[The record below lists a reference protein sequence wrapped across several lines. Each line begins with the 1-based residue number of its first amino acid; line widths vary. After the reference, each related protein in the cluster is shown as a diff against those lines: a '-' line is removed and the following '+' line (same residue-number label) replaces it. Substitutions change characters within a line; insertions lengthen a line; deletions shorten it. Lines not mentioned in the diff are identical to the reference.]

1 MSRRSIARTTRAGL
15 ATIVAVL
22 SGLLFLQTTTVAQ
35 NPERQL
41 IDDAVAAMGGR
52 DRVMAVKTLM
62 FEGGGHD
69 FQVDQEFAYDELGSQ
84 FLVYQLRDYKR
95 SYDLANGRGR
105 FEQVREA
112 QSTIF
117 NGERPQRTVQAL
129 DGDIAFNVGGDG
141 NATRV
146 FQVAGLRVEY
156 LRHPLTLM
164 RAALAPNATLSN
176 VRTQGT
182 ERLVDLKLD
191 TILLTVAFDA
201 NTKLPSRVV
210 QLVYN
215 ATLGDRPN
223 EMRWSD
229 YRAVSGVQLP
239 TLFTWKVG
247 RWTVGQ
253 VRVVRQTVDGDV
265 GNLAAPEAVVSA
277 PRPAPPPPPQSAV
290 REIAK
295 GIWEHTG
302 TTHKSFIVEFSDRLV
317 LVDAPNVERTL
328 AVMAR
333 AKELRPN
340 KPVTTLIVGHNHGD
354 HTGGIRTAVAM
365 GVNEIVTH
373 RSNLTL
379 LDETFKNPHTLD
391 PDLYSKTPNAKPPKI
406 TAIDDQGVLKDAMN
420 TINLYHLLDSSHSRT
435 QLMIYY
441 ANARMLT
448 LADVYMPNDP
458 RVFIPGEPF
467 GHAPWLRNVMANI
480 QHRKIQVDSMAP
492 VHGDVTTFSQFME
505 EAIALT
511 AKPQVPVDH

>member
-1 MSRRSIARTTRAGL
+1 MIL
-15 ATIVAVL
+15 VAAILVAQ
-22 SGLLFLQTTTVAQ
+22 SPIHAQTTAQ
-35 NPERQL
+35 QIVNDAAAALGGKERL
-41 IDDAVAAMGGR
+41 L
-52 DRVMAVKTLM
+52 AVKTLM
-62 FEGGGHD
+62 LEGGGHD

-84 FLVYQLRDYKR
+84 FLAYQLRDYKR
-95 SYDLANGRGR
+95 AYDLANGRGR

-112 QSTIF
+112 QFTIF
-117 NGERPQRTVQAL
+117 NGERPQRTIQAL
-129 DGDIAFNVGGDG
+129 DGDVAFNVGDNG

-146 FQVAGLRVEY
+146 FQLAGRRVEY

-164 RAALAPNATLSN
+164 RAALDPKATLSN
-176 VRTQGT
+176 PRTQGA
-182 ERLVDLKLD
+182 ERLLDLKLD
-191 TILLTVAFDA
+191 GILLTVAFDA

-210 QLVYN
+210 QLVDSE
-215 ATLGDRPN
+215 TLGDRPN

-229 YRAVSGVQLP
+229 YRAVSGVKLP

-247 RWTVGQ
+247 RWTVGE

-265 GNLAAPEAVVSA
+265 GNLAAPAAVVSA
-277 PRPAPPPPPQSAV
+277 SRPAPPPPPSSAV

-302 TTHKSFIVEFSDRLV
+302 TTHKSFIVEFSDHLV

-365 GVNEIVTH
+365 GVTEIVTH

-379 LDETFKNPHTLD
+379 LDETFKNPHTLN
-391 PDLYSKTPNAKPPKI
+391 PDLYSKTPNAKPPRI
-406 TAIDDQGVLKDAMN
+406 TAIDDHGVLKDAMN
-420 TINLYHLLDSSHSRT
+420 TIDLYLLLDSSHSRT

-458 RVFIPGEPF
+458 RVFIPGEPL
-467 GHAPWLRNVMANI
+467 GHAPWLRNVFANI
-480 QHRKIQVDSMAP
+480 QYRKIQVDTMAP
-492 VHGDVTTFSQFME
+492 VHGDVTPFSQFME
-505 EAIALT
+505 EAIFLT
-511 AKPQVPVDH
+511 AKPPAPGSGAETR

>member
-1 MSRRSIARTTRAGL
+1 MSRRLIDWMTGTTL
-15 ATIVAVL
+15 VIVVL
-22 SGLLFLQTTTVAQ
+22 SALFLLQTTTSAQ
-35 NPERQL
+35 DPGRQL

-52 DRVMAVKTLM
+52 ERIMAVKTLM

-84 FLVYQLRDYKR
+84 FLVYQLRDVKR

-117 NGERPQRTVQAL
+117 NGERPERTVQGL
-129 DGDIAFNVGGDG
+129 DGDIAFNIGANG
-141 NATRV
+141 NTTRA
-146 FQVAGLRVEY
+146 FQADTRRVEY

-164 RAALAPNATLSN
+164 RAAIAPNATLSN
-176 VRTQGT
+176 VRTQGS
-182 ERLVDLKLD
+182 ERLVDLQLD
-191 TILLTVAFDA
+191 TIRLTIAFDA
-201 NTKLPSRVV
+201 NTKLPSRVI
-210 QLVYN
+210 QLVYSP
-215 ATLGDRPN
+215 TLGDRPN

-229 YRAVSGVQLP
+229 YRTVSGVQLP

-277 PRPAPPPPPQSAV
+277 SRPTPPPPPQSAV

-302 TTHKSFIVEFSDRLV
+302 TTHKSFLVERSNHLV

-379 LDETFKNPHTLD
+379 LDETFKNPHTLN

-406 TAIDDQGVLKDAMN
+406 TPIDDQGILKDAMN

-458 RVFIPGEPF
+458 RVFVPGEPF
-467 GHAPWLRNVMANI
+467 GHAPWLQNVAANI
-480 QHRKIQVDSMAP
+480 EHRKLQIDTMAP
-492 VHGDVTTFSQFME
+492 VHGDVIPFSQFME
-505 EAIALT
+505 EAIFLT
-511 AKPQVPVDH
+511 AKPPTAH

>member
-1 MSRRSIARTTRAGL
+1 MTSRSIRSSPTTSSAPSSSCISSGTTNGRTTWRTDVAGSSRY
-15 ATIVAVL
+15 ANHNPPYSTASGRSGPCSRWMVTSL
-22 SGLLFLQTTTVAQ
+22 STSETT
-35 NPERQL
+35 
-41 IDDAVAAMGGR
+41 AA
-52 DRVMAVKTLM
+52 
-62 FEGGGHD
+62 
-69 FQVDQEFAYDELGSQ
+69 
-84 FLVYQLRDYKR
+84 
-95 SYDLANGRGR
+95 
-105 FEQVREA
+105 
-112 QSTIF
+112 
-117 NGERPQRTVQAL
+117 
-129 DGDIAFNVGGDG
+129 
-141 NATRV
+141 ATRV
-146 FQVAGLRVEY
+146 FQVAGRRVEY

-164 RAALAPNATLSN
+164 RAALAANATLSN
-176 VRTQGT
+176 VRTQGS

-191 TILLTVAFDA
+191 AIQLTVGFDTS
-201 NTKLPSRVV
+201 TKLPSRVV
-210 QLVYN
+210 QLVYSE
-215 ATLGDRPN
+215 TFGDRPN

-239 TLFTWKVG
+239 TLLTWKVG

-253 VRVVRQTVDGDV
+253 VRVVRQTIDGDV
-265 GNLAAPEAVVSA
+265 GNLAAPAAVVSA
-277 PRPAPPPPPQSAV
+277 PRPAAPAPPQSAV

-302 TTHKSFIVEFSDRLV
+302 TTHKSFIVECSDHLV

-340 KPVTTLIVGHNHGD
+340 KPVTTLILGHNHGD

-379 LDETFKNPHTLD
+379 LDETFKNPHTLN

-406 TAIDDQGVLKDAMN
+406 TAIDDEGILKDAMN

-458 RVFIPGEPF
+458 RVYIPGEPF
-467 GHAPWLRNVMANI
+467 GHAPWLQNVAANI
-480 QHRKIQVDSMAP
+480 QHRKLQIDTMAP
-492 VHGDVTTFSQFME
+492 VHGDVIPFSQFME
-505 EAIALT
+505 EAIFLT
-511 AKPQVPVDH
+511 AKPPTAR

>member
-1 MSRRSIARTTRAGL
+1 MNRYLNRSR
-15 ATIVAVL
+15 VALL
-22 SGLLFLQTTTVAQ
+22 SALVVVAALLFRPDARAQ
-35 NPERQL
+35 GAAQQ
-41 IDDAVAAMGGR
+41 IVTDAVNALGGR
-52 DRVMAVKTLM
+52 ERVLAVKTLM

-117 NGERPQRTVQAL
+117 NGERPQRTVQSL

-141 NATRV
+141 NATRA
-146 FQVAGLRVEY
+146 FQGVAGRRVEY

-191 TILLTVAFDA
+191 AILLTVAFDA

-210 QLVYN
+210 QLVN
-215 ATLGDRPN
+215 SDSLGDRPN

-265 GNLAAPEAVVSA
+265 GNLAAPATVVSA
-277 PRPAPPPPPQSAV
+277 PRTAPPPPPESAV
-290 REIAK
+290 REIGK

-328 AVMAR
+328 AVMAK

-379 LDETFKNPHTLD
+379 LDEIFKNPHTLN

-406 TAIDDQGVLKDAMN
+406 TAIDDQGVLKDGMN

-441 ANARMLT
+441 ASARILT

-458 RVFIPGEPF
+458 RVMIPGEPL
-467 GHAPWLRNVMANI
+467 GHAPWLRNVVANI
-480 QHRKIQVDSMAP
+480 QHRKIQVDAMAP

-505 EAIALT
+505 EAISLT
-511 AKPQVPVDH
+511 AKPQVPAAH

>member
-1 MSRRSIARTTRAGL
+1 MSTRSIDRTTGVGL
-15 ATIVAVL
+15 VMAVMVV
-22 SGLLFLQTTTVAQ
+22 SVLFLLQTTAVAQ
-35 NPERQL
+35 SPAQQL
-41 IDDAVAAMGGR
+41 IGDAVAAMGGR

-62 FEGGGHD
+62 LEGGGHD

-95 SYDLANGRGR
+95 SYDLVNGRGR

-117 NGERPQRTVQAL
+117 NGQRPQRSVQAL
-129 DGDIAFNVGGDG
+129 DGDIAFNVGDNGA
-141 NATRV
+141 ATRV
-146 FQVAGLRVEY
+146 FQAAGRRVEY

-164 RAALAPNATLSN
+164 RAALGPNAALSN

-182 ERLVDLKLD
+182 ERLVDLTLD
-191 TILLTVAFDA
+191 TILLTIAFDA
-201 NTKLPSRVV
+201 NTKLPARVV

-215 ATLGDRPN
+215 DTLGDRPN
-223 EMRWSD
+223 EMRWSE
-229 YRAVSGVQLP
+229 YRAVGGVQLP

-253 VRVVRQTVDGDV
+253 ARVVRQTVDGDV

-277 PRPAPPPPPQSAV
+277 PRPAAPTPPQSAV

-302 TTHKSFIVEFSDRLV
+302 TTHKSFLVEFSDRLV

-354 HTGGIRTAVAM
+354 HTGGIRTAVAL

-379 LDETFKNPHTLD
+379 LDETFKNPHSLN
-391 PDLYSKTPNAKPPKI
+391 PDLYAKTPNAKPPKI
-406 TAIDDQGVLKDAMN
+406 TAIDDQGVLRDAMN
-420 TINLYHLLDSSHSRT
+420 TINFYHLLDSSHSRT

-458 RVFIPGEPF
+458 RVFIPGEPL
-467 GHAPWLRNVMANI
+467 GHAPWLSNVMANI
-480 QHRKIQVDSMAP
+480 QHRKLQIDTMAP
-492 VHGDVTTFSQFME
+492 VHGDVIPFGQFTE
-505 EAIALT
+505 EAIFLT
-511 AKPQVPVDH
+511 AKPPAAH